1 MADGGQTPSAQ
12 RIGASAILSYVGGLI
27 TPAPRLVG
35 FAISEGRRAR
45 VALKEPSQD
54 SAAIPPLRLTP
65 SLLALAALDEWTVA
79 VMKTPGRMPTEAGF
93 ERVTAEISAA
103 HELYDRRGWIAD
115 PPSFHAAPPPL
126 VAPMISRSRLPGVG
140 FEHVSFESEYEP
152 DPQDPGRE
160 RWLSYEAN
168 RTGHAWVLRHV
179 GAEDRPWVVCLHA
192 FGMGY
197 PYVDLWGFRAMWLH
211 RVLGLNVAFPIAP
224 LHGPRRIGRLSGAA
238 FMTYNLVD
246 IVHGF
251 AQAVWDTRRVLGW
264 IRAQGGT
271 TVGLYGVSMGA
282 HLSGILAG
290 LDPDLSFVLSAFP
303 TCNLTDLFIEHGPR
317 NLRKRAEQHGLISE
331 EAEDVHRLVSPL
343 GLPAVVPTE
352 RLFICAGLADRMATP
367 AQAHKL
373 WLHWGMPRIAWFN
386 SNHVAFMWR
395 GEVGGFVQEAL
406 QTSGLL

>member
-1 MADGGQTPSAQ
+1 MAVGGQPRPTP

-27 TPAPRLVG
+27 TPAPRLLG

-45 VALKEPSQD
+45 VAEKTLGED

-65 SLLALAALDEWTVA
+65 GLLALAALDEWTVA
-79 VMKTPGRMPTEAGF
+79 FMKTPGRMPTDAAFAE
-93 ERVTAEISAA
+93 VSAEIGAA
-103 HELYDRRGWIAD
+103 HDLYERRGWIDD
-115 PPSFHAAPPPL
+115 PASFHPAPPALETP
-126 VAPMISRSRLPGVG
+126 AISRSRLPGVG
-140 FEHVSFESEYEP
+140 FEHLSFESGYEP
-152 DPQDPGRE
+152 DAQDPGRD
-160 RWLSYEAN
+160 RWLSHEAN
-168 RTGHAWVLRHV
+168 RTAHAWVLRHRY
-179 GAEDRPWVVCLHA
+179 GQDRPWVVCLHA

-197 PYVDLWGFRAMWLH
+197 PYVDLWGFRALWLH
-211 RVLGLNVAFPIAP
+211 RALGLNVVFPIAP

-264 IRAQGGT
+264 VRAQGGT

-317 NLRKRAEQHGLISE
+317 NLRKRAEEQGIISD
-331 EAEDVHRLVSPL
+331 EAEAVHRLVSPL
-343 GLPAVVPTE
+343 GLPAVVSRE

-373 WLHWGMPRIAWFN
+373 WMHWDMPLIEWFN

-395 GEVGGFVQEAL
+395 GEVAGFVKQVL